1 MGDTKLTCNTGRKHQ
16 WINGFKIL
24 KQNDVDAKNYTPP
37 PRIIQRSFS
46 KDSFIYVRKQS
57 LLLCTVPE
65 ELQEADTKN
74 IREKVEKEE
83 VIG

>member
-1 MGDTKLTCNTGRKHQ
+1 MM
-16 WINGFKIL
+16 WML
-24 KQNDVDAKNYTPP
+24 KTIPH

-46 KDSFIYVRKQS
+46 KDSFIYVRKQN